1 MNKNKYHGYSPVNAV
16 QAEREDRLLESVLKE
31 KARMKKVEWWVDEI
45 MEPID
50 DYTYECAM
58 RGYCEEKDM
67 FYGGYAVVVSP
78 ENNPEW
84 DDIEDIDELP
94 ALGGKR

>member
-45 MEPID
+45 MEPVD
-50 DYTYECAM
+50 DYAYECAM

-84 DDIEDIDELP
+84 DAIEDIDELP